1 VHHRQYIDEWHKYEQ
16 NVVRIFCMHTDRAF
30 RTYLGLYHQA
40 SRIKLRQRWTDNDY
54 ADDGSSDDEDTIYDT
69 RTQEGSHV
77 EQGPVLDRV
86 VCCLVTLFRFC
97 NEMFLSFEISTVVGC
112 SMPTICE
119 RDQECIGRTG

>member
-1 VHHRQYIDEWHKYEQ
+1 
-16 NVVRIFCMHTDRAF
+16 MHTDRAF
-30 RTYLGLYHQA
+30 RTYLGLYHHA